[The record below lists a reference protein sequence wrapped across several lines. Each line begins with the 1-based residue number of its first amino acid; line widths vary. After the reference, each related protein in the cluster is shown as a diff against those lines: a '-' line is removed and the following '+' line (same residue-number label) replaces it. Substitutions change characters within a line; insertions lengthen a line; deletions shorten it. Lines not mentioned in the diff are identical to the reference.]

1 MTTSRGKTI
10 CFIDD
15 SNVFHGSREAG
26 WRVDWTKFDRYLEK
40 SGQIWQTYFFGS
52 THEPPTDEEE
62 RFFDFIRD
70 KLRWEVQL
78 YELGRRTVRCRNCG
92 DTETVPTEKGVDVGL
107 AIKMITLGINQA
119 FETAILVAGDRD
131 YLEAVKFVKGLGL
144 RVEVI
149 TWRNGLSSDLEA
161 ESSER
166 VIYLDDL
173 EKEIGKE

>member
-15 SNVFHGSREAG
+15 SNVFHGAREAG
-26 WRVDWTKFDRYLEK
+26 WRVDWTKFDRWLEK
-40 SGQIWQTYFFGS
+40 NGQIWQTYFFGS

-62 RFFDFIRD
+62 RFFEFVRD

-78 YELGRRTVRCRNCG
+78 YELGRRTVRCRSCG
-92 DTETVPTEKGVDVGL
+92 ETETVPTEKGVDVGL

-119 FETAILVAGDRD
+119 YETAILVAGDRD
-131 YLEAVKFVKGLGL
+131 YVETVKFVKGLGL
-144 RVEVI
+144 RVEVVS
-149 TWRNGLSSDLEA
+149 WRGGLSDELES

-166 VIYLDDL
+166 VVYLDDL
-173 EKEIGKE
+173 EKEIGK